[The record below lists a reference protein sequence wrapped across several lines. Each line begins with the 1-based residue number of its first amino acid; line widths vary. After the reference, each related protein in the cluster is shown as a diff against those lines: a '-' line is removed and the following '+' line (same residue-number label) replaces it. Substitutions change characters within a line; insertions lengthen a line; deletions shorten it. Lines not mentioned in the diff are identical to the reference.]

1 MRDGRKFFS
10 EGIDLTDDKL
20 IGAVI
25 AGTGLPQVCTER
37 EILKQ
42 YFNAADMDGFDYAY
56 LYPGMNKVLQ
66 SAGRVIRTESDRGVI
81 LLLDDRFS
89 GNAIPGSVSERV
101 AAVSTGKCE
110 KSGTRNTDFLG
121 KSVIVH
127 QSKKLKNSFAA
138 FEVSTCSL

>member
-1 MRDGRKFFS
+1 
-10 EGIDLTDDKL
+10 
-20 IGAVI
+20 
-25 AGTGLPQVCTER
+25 
-37 EILKQ
+37 
-42 YFNAADMDGFDYAY
+42 MDGFDYAY

-81 LLLDDRFS
+81 LLLDDRFREMRYREVF
-89 GNAIPGSVSERV
+89 PREWQQYQLGSVKNLEQEIR
-101 AAVSTGKCE
+101 TFWE
-110 KSGTRNTDFLG
+110 